1 MSFYFENLD
10 LETREHMLREI
21 DLDASTG
28 TLFISPRIRS
38 GCELHYEQSLRS
50 AARAH
55 DEAWL
60 ADQIRAQRLLL
71 HEEQRP
77 TPAGGVVTLRVPLT
91 AADSLASAEFNR
103 FYARGICAR
112 ALEGNMTHVEVYRA
126 KAVPQL
132 LPQAEQLIGRR
143 VPAASL
149 LCELRA
155 GRVAGQ
161 ALTLPFDPASG
172 MTIRLIRA
180 SSHRASDS
188 IEELR

>member
-10 LETREHMLREI
+10 HETREHKLREI

-28 TLFISPRIRS
+28 TLFISPRIRP
-38 GCELHYEQSLRS
+38 GCEQFYVHGLRS

-55 DEAWL
+55 DEEWL
-60 ADQIRAQRLLL
+60 ADQIRKQRLLL

-91 AADSLASAEFNR
+91 AADSLASGEFNR
-103 FYARGICAR
+103 FYARGLCAR
-112 ALEGNMTHVEVYRA
+112 ALDGNMTQVEVYRA

-149 LCELRA
+149 LRGLRA
-155 GRVAGQ
+155 WRVAGQ
-161 ALTLPFDPASG
+161 TLTLPFDPASG
-172 MTIRLIRA
+172 MSIRLIRA
-180 SSHRASDS
+180 NTHRASDP